1 MSHQSDS
8 PINLEQ
14 LHQISEGDL
23 EFEIEVLQVFVE
35 DVLQRLESMREAV
48 LSGDRDQVMA
58 EAHHIKGSSSNV
70 GALQI
75 RDLVV
80 KIEHLETA
88 ELNAVPQVIDDIF
101 EKLKPVQSF
110 ILDKISLQNS

>member
-1 MSHQSDS
+1 
-8 PINLEQ
+8 
-14 LHQISEGDL
+14 
-23 EFEIEVLQVFVE
+23 
-35 DVLQRLESMREAV
+35 MRAAV
-48 LSGDRDQVMA
+48 LSSDRAQVMA

-80 KIEHLETA
+80 KVEHLETA
-88 ELNAVPQVIDDIF
+88 ELNAVLQIIDDIG
-101 EKLKPVQSF
+101 ETLNPLQLL

>member
-1 MSHQSDS
+1 MSHKSDS
-8 PINLEQ
+8 PIDLEQ

-35 DVLQRLESMREAV
+35 DLLQRLESMRAAV
-48 LSGDRDQVMA
+48 LSSDRAQVMA

-80 KIEHLETA
+80 KVEHLETA
-88 ELNAVPQVIDDIF
+88 ELNAVLQIIDDIG
-101 EKLKPVQSF
+101 ETLNPLQLL

>member
-1 MSHQSDS
+1 MSYQSDS
-8 PINLEQ
+8 PIDLEQ

-35 DVLQRLESMREAV
+35 DLLQRLECMREAV
-48 LSGDRDQVMA
+48 LSGDRLQVMA
-58 EAHHIKGSSSNV
+58 EAHHIKGASSNV

-80 KIEHLETA
+80 QIEHLETT
-88 ELNAVPQVIDDIF
+88 ELNAALQIIDDIF
-101 EKLKPVQSF
+101 ESLKPVQSF
-110 ILDKISLQNS
+110 ILDKISLQDS